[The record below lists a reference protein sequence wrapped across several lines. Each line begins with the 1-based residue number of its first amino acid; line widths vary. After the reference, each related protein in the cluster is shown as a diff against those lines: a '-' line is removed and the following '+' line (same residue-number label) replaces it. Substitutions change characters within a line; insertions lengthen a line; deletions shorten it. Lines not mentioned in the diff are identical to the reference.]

1 LQWIESRT
9 VPAMTLPLVAA
20 AVSGAIVAIGSGTD
34 VANRDLLRI
43 SNLNT
48 EGSVVDSLVER
59 QRYGL

>member
-1 LQWIESRT
+1 
-9 VPAMTLPLVAA
+9 MTLPLVAA